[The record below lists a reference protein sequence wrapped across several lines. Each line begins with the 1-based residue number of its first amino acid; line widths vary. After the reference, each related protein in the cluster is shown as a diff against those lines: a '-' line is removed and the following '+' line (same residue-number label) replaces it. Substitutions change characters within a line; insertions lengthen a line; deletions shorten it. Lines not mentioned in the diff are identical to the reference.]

1 MTLVWIAV
9 ALIFAVAE
17 VATVSLF
24 AAFLSIGA
32 VGAAIIAF
40 FFVPLGPVVQA
51 LVFGVVSLF
60 GVVVARPWLLHRL
73 SRRATVETVSGATAM
88 IGEVG
93 TVVRPTTGPEQRGH
107 VRILGENWPAES
119 RDGSLMSQG
128 APVRIVDIQGT
139 TLIVEPVAQDD
150 SPSGHHAAPGSAS

>member
-1 MTLVWIAV
+1 MALVWIAL
-9 ALIFAVAE
+9 ALIFAVGE

-32 VGAAIIAF
+32 VGAAVVAF
-40 FFVPLGPVVQA
+40 VGLSPVWQA
-51 LVFGVVSLF
+51 LAFAVVSLF

-93 TVVRPTTGPEQRGH
+93 TVVRATTAPDQRGH
-107 VRILGENWPAES
+107 VRILGENWPAQS
-119 RDGSLMSQG
+119 RDGSLMGQG

-139 TLIVEPVAQDD
+139 TLIVEPCAEDD
-150 SPSGHHAAPGSAS
+150 TPPGQQAAPGPTS